1 MRVLIIDDNQ
11 NITETLSFFF
21 ESNNIE
27 PRIVNNS
34 QNAVTEIKKVQY
46 DLIILDL
53 AMPDVSGFE
62 VINHL
67 KSEGLLQSQN
77 VVILTAM
84 PLSEAETASLLS
96 QDGISRVMKKPLSI
110 EDMEEIV
117 AKVFEKK
124 SQGIA

>member
-1 MRVLIIDDNQ
+1 MRALIVDDNR

-27 PRIVNNS
+27 PRIINNS
-34 QNAVTEIKKVQY
+34 RNAVAEIKKDQY

-53 AMPDVSGFE
+53 AMPGVSGFDI
-62 VINHL
+62 INHL

-77 VVILTAM
+77 IVILTAV
-84 PLSEAETASLLS
+84 PLSEVETSSLLS
-96 QDGISRVMKKPLSI
+96 QEGISRVMKKPLSI

-117 AKVFEKK
+117 VKISDKK
-124 SQGIA
+124 TRA